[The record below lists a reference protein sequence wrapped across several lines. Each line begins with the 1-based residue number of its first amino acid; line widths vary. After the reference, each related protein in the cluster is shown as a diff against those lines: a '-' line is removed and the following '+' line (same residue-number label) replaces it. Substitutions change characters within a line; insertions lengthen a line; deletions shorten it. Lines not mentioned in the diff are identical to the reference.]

1 MDTRFI
7 LLILLTITSCL
18 TVKVNSGENEE
29 QSWTQSLR
37 GRREVNSLQQ
47 NSGRD
52 ESNYHQRVQPRY
64 VSNNQIGSSQSPRS
78 RTDDLTSNSH
88 QMSLSHAL
96 QLLMENQGSNGQRQ
110 SSKQENQNSQN
121 IRKERRTRHRRQHRN
136 VLQDQP
142 RRELGRNSSRYKSN

>member
-37 GRREVNSLQQ
+37 YKITKLSFKMLKQLKNVCFRGRREVNSLQQ

-52 ESNYHQRVQPRY
+52 ESNYHQIVQPRY
-64 VSNNQIGSSQSPRS
+64 VSDNQIGSSQSPRS

-88 QMSLSHAL
+88 QM
-96 QLLMENQGSNGQRQ
+96 R
-110 SSKQENQNSQN
+110 
-121 IRKERRTRHRRQHRN
+121 
-136 VLQDQP
+136 
-142 RRELGRNSSRYKSN
+142 